1 MHSALHIN
9 TKVLPGNKI
18 VISASGLPVGEAVE
32 VFLIP
37 SNTSSRSRCSTIDP
51 RNGDSCINNNSN
63 GGEHILTEHPTSDI
77 QSDIEAIK
85 RLEAV
90 EDYLTPEPGSLF
102 EEMLNDAL
110 EGRIRLEATDIQDR
124 MLIQHHAKKY
134 VQQAISALQGLIGR
148 SP

>member
-1 MHSALHIN
+1 MHSALHIS

-18 VISASGLPVGEAVE
+18 EISASGLPVGEAVE

-37 SNTSSRSRCSTIDP
+37 SDTSSRSCCSTIDS
-51 RNGDSCINNNSN
+51 RNGDSCINNKSN
-63 GGEHILTEHPTSDI
+63 GGEPILTEHLTSDI
-77 QSDIEAIK
+77 QSDMEALNA
-85 RLEAV
+85 LEVV

-110 EGRIRLEATDIQDR
+110 DGRIRLEATDIQDK

-134 VQQAISALQGLIGR
+134 VQQAIAALQGLIER

>member
-1 MHSALHIN
+1 MHSALHIS

-18 VISASGLPVGEAVE
+18 EISALGLPVGEAIE

-37 SNTSSRSRCSTIDP
+37 SDTSSRSRGSTIDS

-63 GGEHILTEHPTSDI
+63 GWEPILTEHLTSDI
-77 QSDIEAIK
+77 QSDIEAMK
-85 RLEAV
+85 ALEVV
-90 EDYLTPEPGSLF
+90 EDYLTPEVGSLF

-110 EGRIRLEATDIQDR
+110 KGRIRLEATDIQDK

-134 VQQAISALQGLIGR
+134 VQQAIAALQSLIER